1 MNPPKESTAK
11 NTKSPQQDFFV
22 PFVLFVDSR
31 YLRRCVCRYKTGKA
45 PIDLPRI
52 YRHDGCFDALRSD
65 VVTGKISVL
74 LVDDHAVVRTG
85 YKAYLSLS
93 DKIGQIYEA
102 DRGESAC
109 QMYSQHHPDIVV
121 TDLSMPGIGG
131 FESIRR
137 LLNRDPH
144 CKILVFSIHNELVY
158 VTRALAAGAK
168 GYITKS
174 SVPETLVTAVYK
186 IAQGGTYVDPD
197 IAQQLAVSMASE
209 QDEAE
214 KIKLLSPREF
224 DVFCL
229 LANGYT
235 VRKAAEKLCLSY
247 KTVCNHGTV
256 IKEKMGAETLAELT
270 LLASRQGL
278 IEARE
283 N

>member
-1 MNPPKESTAK
+1 
-11 NTKSPQQDFFV
+11 
-22 PFVLFVDSR
+22 
-31 YLRRCVCRYKTGKA
+31 
-45 PIDLPRI
+45 
-52 YRHDGCFDALRSD
+52 
-65 VVTGKISVL
+65 VVAGKISVL

-102 DRGESAC
+102 DRGETAC
-109 QMYSQHHPDIVV
+109 QMYIQHQPDIVV
-121 TDLSMPGIGG
+121 LDLSMPGIGG

-137 LLNRDPH
+137 MINRDPH

-158 VTRALAAGAK
+158 VSRALKAGAK
-168 GYITKS
+168 GYITKN
-174 SVPETLVTAVYK
+174 SVTETLVTAVYK

-197 IAQQLAVSMASE
+197 IAQQLAVSMTSE
-209 QDEAE
+209 QDEAD

-247 KTVCNHGTV
+247 KTACNYGTV

-278 IEARE
+278 IETHE

>member
-1 MNPPKESTAK
+1 MAS
-11 NTKSPQQDFFV
+11 
-22 PFVLFVDSR
+22 
-31 YLRRCVCRYKTGKA
+31 
-45 PIDLPRI
+45 
-52 YRHDGCFDALRSD
+52 
-65 VVTGKISVL
+65 KISVL

-93 DKIGQIYEA
+93 DSIGLIYEA
-102 DRGESAC
+102 DRGEIGC
-109 QMYSQHHPDIVV
+109 QLYNQHRPDVV
-121 TDLSMPGIGG
+121 VVDLSMPGIGG

-158 VTRALAAGAK
+158 VTRALIAGAK

-174 SVPETLVTAVYK
+174 SVPETLVTAVCK
-186 IAQGGTYVDPD
+186 IARGGTYVDPE
-197 IAQQLAVSMASE
+197 IAQQLAVSMVSE
-209 QDEAE
+209 QDESE

-235 VRKAAEKLCLSY
+235 VRNAAEKLCLSY

-256 IKEKMGAETLAELT
+256 IKEKMGAKTLAELT
-270 LLASRQGL
+270 LLAIRQGL
-278 IEARE
+278 IVAHE